1 MVGLP
6 IGNIEDISARAIR
19 TLSESDLIVCEDTRM
34 FNNLWQKLISLNLAT
49 PLLAKVIYAN
59 EFNEHG
65 VISKL
70 SSDFDKY
77 ESISL
82 VSDAGMPLIS
92 DPGFLLVREALRSG
106 VEVGVVPGPTAESAA
121 LSVSGLPTDKV
132 FFAGFL
138 HKKPGKRLNQLKS
151 YREMAEVS
159 SFSLVI
165 YESPIRLRNLLQD
178 AIEVVGDKDCFLG
191 IDLTKISEKKFR
203 GKISEVMSAIGET
216 PIKGELVLVI
226 SLIY

>member
-1 MVGLP
+1 MKLWVVGLP

-92 DPGFLLVREALRSG
+92 DPGFLLVREAL
-106 VEVGVVPGPTAESAA
+106 
-121 LSVSGLPTDKV
+121 
-132 FFAGFL
+132 
-138 HKKPGKRLNQLKS
+138 
-151 YREMAEVS
+151 
-159 SFSLVI
+159 
-165 YESPIRLRNLLQD
+165 
-178 AIEVVGDKDCFLG
+178 
-191 IDLTKISEKKFR
+191 
-203 GKISEVMSAIGET
+203 
-216 PIKGELVLVI
+216 
-226 SLIY
+226 